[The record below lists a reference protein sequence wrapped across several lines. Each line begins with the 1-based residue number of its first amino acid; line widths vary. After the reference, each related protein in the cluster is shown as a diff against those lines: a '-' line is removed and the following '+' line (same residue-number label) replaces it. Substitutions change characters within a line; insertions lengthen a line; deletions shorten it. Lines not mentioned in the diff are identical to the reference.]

1 MTEHGLRTGCVTEYA
16 QTAEGCAE
24 VDKFLAALRAMTA
37 ENDDDDETI
46 PSDDGNRPD

>member
-1 MTEHGLRTGCVTEYA
+1 MSGRGLRTECVTEYA
-16 QTAEGCAE
+16 QTAEGRAE
-24 VDKFLAALRAMTA
+24 VDKFLAALRTMTA